1 MSGFYYLAGGYP
13 VYGSQSSSVLD
24 KAELAKIQA
33 GFDLLPT
40 PTGFPNALVKINSG
54 ATALDVSVATLTSAG
69 AIAGLTGLTLA
80 SGTADLSA
88 GTTKVKSAVNPT
100 DAVNLTDANAIL
112 AGGATP
118 GNIPITSL
126 GKGTATALQLLRIN
140 AGATG
145 VEGVSESAVAVTDL
159 GVGTLTDGQFL
170 KRSGTILVGAVV
182 LAPWSIITADPGPT
196 VAGSR
201 YACNTTSAAFSVTL
215 PAAPAANDRIV
226 INDYAGT
233 FATNALTISH
243 NGKNIMGL
251 AEDMTINTNNT
262 SLTLDYIDATEGWRI
277 V

>member
-118 GNIPITSL
+118 GNIPITSF
-126 GKGTATALQLLRIN
+126 
-140 AGATG
+140 
-145 VEGVSESAVAVTDL
+145 